1 MSATTTRHLIPALAP
16 LYDKATPVFETLLRV
31 VVGGFLVPHGAQKLF
46 GAFGGYGL
54 TGTAGFM
61 ESLGFA
67 PGILFAA
74 LVGGVEFF
82 GGILLA
88 IGLLT
93 RPAAVAATIVLA
105 VAAISVHLS
114 KGFFMQTGGI
124 EFSALWTF
132 AAAYFAFRGAGPYSV
147 DAKIG
152 REI

>member
-1 MSATTTRHLIPALAP
+1 MSSPARPIIPALAP
-16 LYDKATPVFETLLRV
+16 LYDKATPIFETLLRV
-31 VVGGFLVPHGAQKLF
+31 VVGGFLIPHGAQKLF
-46 GAFGGYGL
+46 GAFGGYGIEG
-54 TGTAGFM
+54 TGKFM

-67 PGILFAA
+67 PGFLFAG

-93 RPAAVAATIVLA
+93 RPVAVAVTIVLA
-105 VAAISVHLS
+105 VAALSVHLS
-114 KGFFMQTGGI
+114 KGFFAGQGGI
-124 EFSALWTF
+124 EFAALWTF

-152 REI
+152 REF